1 MSECID
7 GIAAEAIYNAVNR
20 VERIEEEVAE
30 RNADKS
36 EVFKDLKA
44 KGLDPKIVKALVGER
59 RKKRKDP
66 AGAQEQEALLDLYR
80 DAFEMVDE
88 RKKTGHA
95 RVQVREAAE

>member
-1 MSECID
+1 MSDAIG
-7 GIAAEAIYNAVNR
+7 GIAAEAIYNAVIR
-20 VERIEEEVAE
+20 VEQIEEEIAE

-36 EVFKDLKA
+36 EIFKDLKA
-44 KGLDPKIVKALVGER
+44 KGLDPKAIKAFIAER

-66 AGAQEQEALLDLYR
+66 AGAQEREAILDLYR

-88 RKKTGHA
+88 RKKNGHA